1 MNFRNIVI
9 MMSKFGSKSGDFSQR
24 DNINDKMT
32 DDEFDK

>member
-1 MNFRNIVI
+1 
-9 MMSKFGSKSGDFSQR
+9 MMSKFGTKSPDFAQR